1 MLTAAAAVS
10 TNINIAGQLRPDD
23 SQTLALI

>member
-10 TNINIAGQLRPDD
+10 TNISVAGQLRRDD